1 MKYTNLKTLFSAC
14 MLAAAFIAGNACAW
28 EPKKPIQIIVGF
40 SPGGGTDV
48 IARAL
53 AAAAPETMPVP
64 LVVINRPGASGVI
77 AAEFVA
83 NAAPDGYTLLVAG
96 GSESTSLPNH
106 QQVPYNLA
114 TSFRPIVHV
123 IRLRM
128 MIVVRSDSKIRTFKD
143 LVAYAKANPGKLAYG
158 TSGVGSLTHSL
169 MMVVDKVAGIETFHV
184 PYKGDA
190 PVVTALIGDQIQ
202 VGTGSPDQFKP
213 WIDSGKVIPLAVSSN
228 DRFPGYPDVPT
239 LKELGYDIYLE
250 NMKGIVAPAG
260 LPDDVYTYLH
270 DRLKKTME
278 TETFKAIVARASY
291 EVQYMDGPTF
301 GKNMQNMSDA
311 IAAALKK

>member
-1 MKYTNLKTLFSAC
+1 MKYTNLKAIFSAC
-14 MLAAAFIAGNACAW
+14 ILAAAFIAGHAGAW
-28 EPKKPIQIIVGF
+28 EPKRPIQIIVGF

-53 AAAAPETMPVP
+53 ATAAQETMPVP

-143 LVAYAKANPGKLAYG
+143 LVAYAKANPGKLTYG

-169 MMVVDKVAGIETFHV
+169 MMVVDKVAGINTFHI

-239 LKELGYDIYLE
+239 LKELGYDIYIE

-260 LPDDVYTYLH
+260 LPDDVYVYLH

-278 TETFKAIVARASY
+278 TDTFKSIVARASY

>member
-1 MKYTNLKTLFSAC
+1 MKYIKFKAILSAC
-14 MLAAAFIAGNACAW
+14 MFAGAFIAGHAGAW
-28 EPKKPIQIIVGF
+28 EPKRPIQIVVGF

-53 AAAAPETMPVP
+53 ATAAQETMPVP

-106 QQVPYNLA
+106 QQVPYNLG

-128 MIVVRSDSKIRTFKD
+128 MVVVRSDSKIRTFKD
-143 LVAYAKANPGKLAYG
+143 LVATAKANPGKLAYG
-158 TSGVGSLTHSL
+158 TSGVGSLTHSM
-169 MMVVDKVAGIETFHV
+169 MMVVNKVAGIDTFHV

-213 WIDSGKVIPLAVSSN
+213 WIDSGKVIPLALSSN

-260 LPDDVYTYLH
+260 LPDDIYAYLH
-270 DRLKKTME
+270 ERLKKTME
-278 TETFKAIVARASY
+278 TDTFKALVARANY

-301 GKNMQNMSDA
+301 GKNMQNMSDT
-311 IAAALKK
+311 IASALKK